1 MLLYFSALTILL
13 SIILAIYNWRINKTS
28 VFLSLFFII
37 MSLYG
42 ITHYFTVYGKS
53 VINLALFFNNI
64 SPFLLLLGPFLY
76 FYVRGT
82 ILDKQG
88 LKWQDSIHFLP
99 FSIHLIGVTPYLLS
113 SFEFKKNI
121 AFNILRDI
129 DSMKIMDLNIFF
141 TVPQSFIIRTVLFL
155 AYVIY
160 LIGFVWIFNSNK
172 NKKIPSKQYS
182 ITYRWLLF
190 LLLILLFLI
199 INFFLVT
206 INYLTESSIRVDRY
220 SKMIHFVAGIS
231 YLILSISL
239 LLFPQ
244 ILYGMPVPLKI
255 NSLKN
260 NDPKNNEIVPDT
272 QINENDL
279 EPFYEL
285 TEVIKEYL
293 NTEKPFLNPDFSLSD
308 ISLALN
314 VPQHHVAYCI
324 NNVLNVRFTK
334 LKSELRIAHAKE
346 LLKKGKHFD
355 YTINGIGQSS
365 GFSTRS
371 NFYNAFKIE
380 TGLTPTEF
388 LNQIEAS

>member
-13 SIILAIYNWRINKTS
+13 SVILAIYNWRLNKTT

-37 MSLYG
+37 FSLYG
-42 ITHYFTVYGKS
+42 ITHHFTVYGNS

-64 SPFLLLLGPFLY
+64 SPFFLLVGPFLY

-82 ILDKQG
+82 IQDKQG

-99 FSIHLIGVTPYLLS
+99 FSIHLIGITPYLLS

-121 AFNILRDI
+121 AFNILNDI

-141 TVPQSFIIRTVLFL
+141 TVPQSFLIRTVLFL
-155 AYVIY
+155 TYVIY
-160 LIGFVWIFNSNK
+160 LIGFVWLSYSSE
-172 NKKIPSKQYS
+172 NKKNPLKQNL

-199 INFFLVT
+199 VNFFLVT
-206 INYLTESSIRVDRY
+206 ISFLTESAIRVNQY
-220 SKMIHFVAGIS
+220 SKMIHFIAGIS

-239 LLFPQ
+239 LLFPKV
-244 ILYGMPVPLKI
+244 LYGIPESVKI
-255 NSLKN
+255 NLLKN
-260 NDPKNNEIVPDT
+260 NEPKNNEIILDT

-279 EPFYEL
+279 ESFHEL
-285 TEVIKEYL
+285 TEHIKEYL
-293 NTEKPFLNPDFSLSD
+293 NTDKPFLNPEFSLSD

-324 NNVLNVRFTK
+324 NNILNVRFAK

-346 LLKKGKHFD
+346 LLQKGKHYDF
-355 YTINGIGQSS
+355 TINGIGQSS

-380 TGLTPTEF
+380 TGLTPTQF
-388 LNQIEAS
+388 LNQVKAS

>member
-160 LIGFVWIFNSNK
+160 LIGFVWISNSNK

-244 ILYGMPVPLKI
+244 ILYGMPVPIKI

>member
-53 VINLALFFNNI
+53 VIYLALFFNNI

-155 AYVIY
+155 AYVVY
-160 LIGFVWIFNSNK
+160 LIGFVWISNSNK

>member
-42 ITHYFTVYGKS
+42 ITHHFTVYGKS

-99 FSIHLIGVTPYLLS
+99 FSIHLVGVTPYLLS

-155 AYVIY
+155 GYVIY
-160 LIGFVWIFNSNK
+160 LIGFVWISNSNK

-206 INYLTESSIRVDRY
+206 INFLTESAIQVDHF
-220 SKMIHFVAGIS
+220 SKMIHFIAGIS
-231 YLILSISL
+231 YLILSLSL

-293 NTEKPFLNPDFSLSD
+293 NTEKPFLNPEFSLSD

-334 LKSELRIAHAKE
+334 LKTELRIAHAKE
-346 LLKKGKHFD
+346 LLQKGKHFD
-355 YTINGIGQSS
+355 FTINGIGQSS